1 MNSALAPGVTRGT
14 LLLGLSLLGS
24 LACGS
29 GRRSEPLVG
38 ALALNTEQRRGEV
51 LFHKFCHQCHPN
63 GEPGLGPGFNTNPAP
78 LAAVRLQVR
87 TGLGAMP
94 AFPEALISDPDL
106 DQLLAFVD
114 AQRDQ
119 SE

>member
-1 MNSALAPGVTRGT
+1 MTRAS
-14 LLLGLSLLGS
+14 LLLGLSLVGS

-38 ALALNTEQRRGEV
+38 ALALTAEQRRGQV
-51 LFHKFCHQCHPN
+51 LFHKFCHQCHPH

-78 LAAVRLQVR
+78 LAAIRLQVR
-87 TGLGAMP
+87 SGLGAMP
-94 AFPEALISDPDL
+94 AFPDALIADRDL